1 MKHTLLRHSR
11 GAVMAEMLLA
21 FPAVLLMF
29 LAVAQSSLLSV
40 GHLVVRHAAQR
51 AARTAI
57 VVLEDDPI
65 RYGGQARGEISP
77 LSPPPASATQALP
90 ITSNNNTSVEQMVRA
105 LVDRDASR
113 LNAIRAAAYLPLSLI
128 APAVWLVGRVV
139 SLRGAVDHSLL
150 GQLTSG
156 LLYNFAGAAI
166 TFPSGPGA
174 KKARTVAY
182 GPTDE
187 VTVRVTYLF
196 RCEVPIAAALMCDQL
211 GELLLGVSYEGA
223 LGTWRGRRGLLS
235 GAQQSI
241 QGQERITRQAQAME
255 DLKQVEA
262 PALQKILA
270 LTPGRYTTIT
280 AEATLPIAGAH
291 YYPRQP

>member
-1 MKHTLLRHSR
+1 MMRALVTHDR

-21 FPAVLLMF
+21 LPPVLLMF
-29 LAVAQSSLLSV
+29 FVVAQSSLLSV

-57 VVLEDDPI
+57 VVLEDDPR
-65 RYGGQARGEISP
+65 RYGGQARGEIRP
-77 LSPPPASATQALP
+77 LSPPPVGVRDALP
-90 ITSNNNTSVEQMVRA
+90 ITSDNNTSMEQLARA

-128 APAVWLVGRVV
+128 APSVWLIGRNV
-139 SLRGAVDHSLL
+139 SLRGAIDHTPL
-150 GQLTSG
+150 GQLVSG

-166 TFPSGPGA
+166 TFPSAPGA
-174 KKARTVAY
+174 DKARTTGY

-196 RCEVPIAAALMCDQL
+196 RCEVPIAAAVMCDAL
-211 GELLLGVSYEGA
+211 VGLLLRARE
-223 LGTWRGRRGLLS
+223 LS
-235 GAQQSI
+235 H
-241 QGQERITRQAQAME
+241 
-255 DLKQVEA
+255 VEA
-262 PALQKILA
+262 PALQKVLA
-270 LTPGRYTTIT
+270 LTPGRYATIT
-280 AEATLPIAGAH
+280 AEATLPIHGAH